1 MTGGEI
7 IGGGDLLNFTLRL
20 RSDLADLRVK
30 IGNAVADE
38 IESAVVEN
46 FQRKRPE
53 WPDYKDKSYEKWR
66 LAHGYTKM
74 LVVHATLQNAITS
87 GFDEEIGVIWCGI
100 PAAVG
105 DESKL
110 EKIARAHEFG
120 STFIGNVFGKQVR
133 ITIPE
138 RSYLRTGFNDAR
150 PKILEICNEEAEKKV
165 RKWS

>member
-7 IGGGDLLNFTLRL
+7 TGGEDLLNFTLRL
-20 RSDLADLRVK
+20 RSDLAYLRVK
-30 IGNAVADE
+30 IGEAVADE

-53 WPDYKDKSYEKWR
+53 WPGYNKAYETWR
-66 LAHGYTKM
+66 LAHGFTKM

-87 GFDEEIGVIWCGI
+87 GFDEVNSIVYCGI

-105 DESKL
+105 GDSKL

-120 STFIGNVFGKQVR
+120 STFIGNVFGKQVK

-150 PKILEICNEEAEKKV
+150 PKILAICHEEAEKVVK
-165 RKWS
+165 KWS